1 MLRDYSLYNKSL
13 DELPQTRLLINTL
26 NAHSY
31 NVACADIDFA
41 TALKNSDVL
50 IPDGISVVL
59 AAKLLS
65 AVSSKQQAVSNL
77 RKIAGADLF
86 YFEMKR
92 LQQQAVSGP
101 VNGMSKYSI
110 SSNKQAVRPKAMFL
124 GSTEDVLQKIKERA
138 GKEFPNVEVH
148 IYSPPY
154 KPEFSEEDN
163 AAMYKA
169 IDEVQPDVLFIGMT
183 APKQEKWAYKLVQ
196 SEKEVSSFEFRVPSS
211 ENEIVQSLEY
221 DENEEVTSLEYGVLS
236 EEKELKTQNS
246 ALSTPNS
253 QLRTQNSSLRTHHS
267 TLSANCHVC
276 CIGAVFDFY
285 AGTVKRAPQW
295 MIGAGLEWF
304 YRLIKEPERMWRRYL
319 IGNVKFVWRIVGEVR
334 SKK

>member
-1 MLRDYSLYNKSL
+1 MLKSYHL
-13 DELPQTRLLINTL
+13 FDKPLEELPQGKLLITTL
-26 NAHSY
+26 NEHSY
-31 NVACADIDFA
+31 NVARKDPDFNA
-41 TALKNSDVL
+41 ALKGSEVL
-50 IPDGISVVL
+50 LPDGISVVGATRFL
-59 AAKLLS
+59 TGKKL
-65 AVSSKQQAVSNL
+65 K
-77 RKIAGADLF
+77 KIAGEDLF

-92 LQQQAVSGP
+92 LQKQAVSGK
-101 VNGMSKYSI
+101 G
-110 SSNKQAVRPKAMFL
+110 QAARAMFL
-124 GSTEDVLQKIKERA
+124 GSTEKVLAKIKNRA
-138 GKEFPNVEVH
+138 ALDFPNVEVFT
-148 IYSPPY
+148 YSPPY

-236 EEKELKTQNS
+236 KEKELKTQNS

-319 IGNVKFVWRIVGEVR
+319 IGNVKFVWRMVGEVR

>member
-59 AAKLLS
+59 AAKLL
-65 AVSSKQQAVSNL
+65 APKPPKGGL
-77 RKIAGADLF
+77 RVRSLKKIAGADLF
-86 YFEMKR
+86 FFEMKR
-92 LQQQAVSGP
+92 LETHGRASVQ
-101 VNGMSKYSI
+101 NGRTSVHK
-110 SSNKQAVRPKAMFL
+110 RPKAMFL
-124 GSTEDVLQKIKERA
+124 GSTEAVLAKIKKRA
-138 GKEFPNVEVH
+138 AVDFPNVEVH